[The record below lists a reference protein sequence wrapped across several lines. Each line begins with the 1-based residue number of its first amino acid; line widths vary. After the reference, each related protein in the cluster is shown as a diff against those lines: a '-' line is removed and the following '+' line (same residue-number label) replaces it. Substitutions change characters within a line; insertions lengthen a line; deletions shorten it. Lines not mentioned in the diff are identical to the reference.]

1 MTDTNQHSSAP
12 AGAHSAPLAE
22 ASIRRL
28 RNLPPLPRTSQALL
42 QMLSDPD
49 LDMLTLAETIEQ
61 TPSLAARILGV
72 ANSAFFAHAAAVRDV
87 PDAIIR
93 VLGLHLVRDLSIS
106 FALSQPFEL
115 RDCGR
120 FDTKR
125 YWISAMES
133 AVLAQL
139 LASRTPAHEGPTP
152 AEAYLSGLIHNLGLL
167 ALIHIAPQ
175 AMNQVFARI
184 QSEPDLNL
192 IQEERRAV
200 GLDHSAAGAALASAW
215 QLPPLLAVAMGAA
228 VENPP
233 FHQEQILL
241 LILSQC
247 SRIRQ
252 HLTADAGAPDSA
264 DMQKGWRALG
274 LTSDVMPAV
283 IAQFRDRSDE
293 IAELAAVFLGV
304 GR

>member
-1 MTDTNQHSSAP
+1 MTDTNHHSSAR
-12 AGAHSAPLAE
+12 AGTHSALSAE

-106 FALSQPFEL
+106 FALSQPFEIN
-115 RDCGR
+115 DCAH
-120 FDTKR
+120 FDPKR
-125 YWISAMES
+125 YWIAAMES

-139 LASRTPAHEGPTP
+139 IASRTAALEGPKP
-152 AEAYLSGLIHNLGLL
+152 AEAYLSGLLHNLGLL

-192 IQEERRAV
+192 IQEERLAV

-215 QLPPLLAVAMGAA
+215 QLPPLLAVAMGAV
-228 VENPP
+228 VEDPP
-233 FHQEQILL
+233 FHQEQTLL

-252 HLTADAGAPDSA
+252 HLAADAIAA
-264 DMQKGWRALG
+264 DAADLHEGWQSLG
-274 LTSDVMPAV
+274 IASDVMPAV

-293 IAELAAVFLGV
+293 IGELAAVFLGA